1 MFAKFFKF
9 FNFTSEVW
17 RLAFGGWQ
25 LALDKTCCV
34 GDVVVVGDAIWVFYV
49 GKVVRVSQWLKPPS
63 ESIKG
68 AEAHCLCE
76 ICGESSTGG
85 KFGLAKSFGGDG
97 GSGGGIDIGSG
108 RNDAVDVVVAVENGW
123 LFFSF
128 TTIDGC

>member
-1 MFAKFFKF
+1 MPRKA
-9 FNFTSEVW
+9 
-17 RLAFGGWQ
+17 RY
-25 LALDKTCCV
+25 V
-34 GDVVVVGDAIWVFYV
+34 GDVVVGDAIWVVYV
-49 GKVVRVSQWLKPPS
+49 VTVVSVVNGKSVSQWLKPPS

-85 KFGLAKSFGGDG
+85 KFGLAKSFGG
-97 GSGGGIDIGSG
+97 SGGGIDIGSG
-108 RNDAVDVVVAVENGW
+108 RNDAVDVVVPVENGW